1 MRKLL
6 PLWCAVALL
15 LVAGCPRS
23 DHPVVATATNGPDPA
38 PDVRQL
44 REGIRDYSDA
54 VVKQAAAV
62 NDVLKNPTI
71 TDTIK
76 QYEALKPEERTKY
89 VIDNK
94 EKMANVYDLVG
105 KNDEEVAKAEA
116 MATAHIDRLM
126 AKMSGKIFVNMPPA
140 DFNLA
145 MAKTEVHAKQVKMTD
160 EFFGDMDSE
169 AKSAVESFNKFT
181 PEQKKTFLMSPDI
194 SSNALYWQYLYY
206 QRKVALLWYLRNY
219 AIQTEWGYKT
229 PVSMNQRAALEE
241 AQFDLRR
248 TKH

>member
-1 MRKLL
+1 MRKVL
-6 PLWCAVALL
+6 PLWCAVAIL
-15 LVAGCPRS
+15 LVAGCRRT
-23 DHPVVATATNGPDPA
+23 DNPVVATATNGPDPA

-54 VVKQAAAV
+54 VVKQAAAANELV
-62 NDVLKNPTI
+62 KNATV
-71 TDTIK
+71 TETIK
-76 QYEALKPEERTKY
+76 QYEALKPDERAKY

-94 EKMANVYDLVG
+94 GKMQSVYDIFG
-105 KNDEEVAKAEA
+105 KNNEQEQQAWAR
-116 MATAHIDRLM
+116 IDALL

-145 MAKTEVHAKQVKMTD
+145 VAKTEVHAKQVKMTD
-160 EFFGDMDSE
+160 EFFGDMDPD
-169 AKSAVESFNKFT
+169 AKSAVDAFNKMS
-181 PEQKKTFLMSPDI
+181 PEQKRTFLMSPDI

-241 AQFDLRR
+241 MQFDLRR
-248 TKH
+248 PKH

>member
-6 PLWCAVALL
+6 PLWCAVAVL
-15 LVAGCPRS
+15 LVAGCRRT
-23 DHPVVATATNGPDPA
+23 DNPVVATATNGPDPA

-44 REGIRDYSDA
+44 REGIRDYSDQ
-54 VVKQAAAV
+54 VVRQAAAA
-62 NDVLKNPTI
+62 NDVLKNPTV
-71 TDTIK
+71 TETIR
-76 QYEALKPEERTKY
+76 QYEALKPEDRAKY
-89 VIDNK
+89 VIDNRQ
-94 EKMANVYDLVG
+94 KMDKLADIFG
-105 KNDEEVAKAEA
+105 KNDEELAKA
-116 MATAHIDRLM
+116 MTHVDNLL
-126 AKMSGKIFVNMPPA
+126 AKMQGKFFVNMPPA

-169 AKSAVESFNKFT
+169 AKSAVDSFNKFT
-181 PEQKKTFLMSPDI
+181 PEQKKAFLMSPEI
-194 SSNALYWQYLYY
+194 GSNALYWQYLYY

-229 PVSMNQRAALEE
+229 PVSMNQRAAMEE
-241 AQFDLRR
+241 VQFDLQR

>member
-6 PLWCAVALL
+6 PLWCAVAVL
-15 LVAGCPRS
+15 LVAGCRRT
-23 DHPVVATATNGPDPA
+23 DNPVVATATNGPDPA

-44 REGIRDYSDA
+44 REGIREYSDQ
-54 VVKQAAAV
+54 VVRQASAV

-71 TDTIK
+71 TDTIR

-89 VIDNK
+89 VIDNRA
-94 EKMANVYDLVG
+94 KMQSLADIFG
-105 KNDEEVAKAEA
+105 KNDEELAKA
-116 MATAHIDRLM
+116 MTHVDNLL
-126 AKMSGKIFVNMPPA
+126 AKMQGKFFVNMPPA

-169 AKSAVESFNKFT
+169 AKSAVDSFNKFT
-181 PEQKKTFLMSPDI
+181 PEQKKAFLMSPEI
-194 SSNALYWQYLYY
+194 GSNALYWQYLYY

-219 AIQTEWGYKT
+219 AIQTEWGYKA
-229 PVSMNQRAALEE
+229 PVSMNQRAAMEE
-241 AQFDLRR
+241 VQFDLKRP
-248 TKH
+248 KH